1 MSQAY
6 STSISMIII
15 QLYSKILRATW
26 KVLEK
31 AKCTWSLKVFICII
45 CYPAIHLLSVSLK
58 RKNKQ
63 HFHNHAAYDYS
74 REYKRR
80 WCVKTLHMTYV
91 ADLHN
96 PPIINTCIRNVW
108 RPVNDGFSFFVII
121 LCDIYQQKS
130 WICKHFCEK
139 SFSCR
144 QPTPFCS
151 IEMPFAF
158 FSVVKCRIILEM
170 FSVFL
175 LIGTLSK

>member
-96 PPIINTCIRNVW
+96 PPMR
-108 RPVNDGFSFFVII
+108 FSFFVII

-151 IEMPFAF
+151 IKMPFAL
-158 FSVVKCRIILEM
+158 FSVVKCRIIMEM
-170 FSVFL
+170 FSCFL